1 MLQQEKAETIDLVRF
16 LLSYASKFE
25 NNSTN
30 VVSNASV
37 NNLLVELVTLSGTT
51 DVPNFMDPNQKQPL
65 LQQQDQFSR
74 PRSQI
79 ISKKPGDW
87 FCSK

>member
-1 MLQQEKAETIDLVRF
+1 VLQPEKAETIDLVRF

-25 NNSTN
+25 NNSSD
-30 VVSNASV
+30 VVSDASV
-37 NNLLVELVTLSGTT
+37 KNLLVELITLSSTT
-51 DVPNFMDPNQKQPL
+51 RLPNFTVPNQRRSL

-74 PRSQI
+74 PAGQT
-79 ISKKPGDW
+79 ISRKAGDW